1 MTAAMAADIIRKYG
15 AVPKWVMPET
25 YQSSHTAT
33 FMKMLNSLIRK
44 DVCELRKMVR
54 EGKNPDERRKE
65 MLAEIYRAECIVFGQ
80 PPKCFDFEY
89 RDKDGTFHADRNL
102 SPKAFLEKY
111 ADFDPDAFIT
121 VTNEPT
127 ERKKMNSY
135 YRFHYIGSM
144 AESNV
149 RCLNLPMEELKKL
162 SIAQLK
168 DGVPVWF
175 GCDSGA
181 YGDRTSGVWDP
192 ESFAYGNVLG
202 GADFFMNKKD
212 RLEYRDSFAT
222 HAMILTGV
230 NLDENGKP
238 DRWKIEN
245 SWGKEVGKNGY
256 FVCSDHYFD
265 EFVYEVIID
274 RKYLNEAQKALL
286 EEEPYEIMPWQV

>member
-1 MTAAMAADIIRKYG
+1 
-15 AVPKWVMPET
+15 
-25 YQSSHTAT
+25 
-33 FMKMLNSLIRK
+33 
-44 DVCELRKMVR
+44 MV
-54 EGKNPDERRKE
+54 
-65 MLAEIYRAECIVFGQ
+65 
-80 PPKCFDFEY
+80 
-89 RDKDGTFHADRNL
+89 
-102 SPKAFLEKY
+102 
-111 ADFDPDAFIT
+111 
-121 VTNEPT
+121 
-127 ERKKMNSY
+127 
-135 YRFHYIGSM
+135 IGSFFDQWVNNNLLLNLIEGVVRM
-144 AESNV
+144 IIFMVYMLLVSRMNEMKRVFAYHGAEHKTIRCYEAGLPLTVENV
-149 RCLNLPMEELKKL
+149 RAQTRLHPRCGTSFLLVIMVISILVFSVASTVLLQLFLQGTVFSFTSSVAKELGASSFEIGLNTLLFTIVQVAAAGFIGKKVLKKL

-245 SWGKEVGKNGY
+245 SWGKDVGKNGY

-274 RKYLNEAQKALL
+274 RKYLNEVQKTLL